1 MCRVPPGPLR
11 RGHTRERGAGRGAGA
26 LTSSPRLWIRP
37 SRRSPAPRRHQVC
50 GLSVLC
56 LCAGS
61 EQVSVTCTHTEPG
74 LPQARRGAWPAC
86 GLLRG
91 ALVPGAAPRR
101 PQSGLASSAGLA
113 GASVPNR
120 EQPGA
125 RRQASLGAFP
135 GRSLKVHGSAQ
146 CRVCARGGS
155 AALASRR
162 QAQRPEGA
170 ARAVPGHRQPHP
182 ERHPRANSHVS
193 LSLGPG
199 QSSAAPAVTH
209 VSSRSPTPDPT
220 RAGHNVTRPH
230 GPRLGEPKSLETAGG
245 LRTNVPGLDGRRG
258 DMAGCP

>member
-1 MCRVPPGPLR
+1 M
-11 RGHTRERGAGRGAGA
+11 
-26 LTSSPRLWIRP
+26 
-37 SRRSPAPRRHQVC
+37 
-50 GLSVLC
+50 
-56 LCAGS
+56 
-61 EQVSVTCTHTEPG
+61 SVTCTHTEPG

-91 ALVPGAAPRR
+91 ALVPGAAPRW